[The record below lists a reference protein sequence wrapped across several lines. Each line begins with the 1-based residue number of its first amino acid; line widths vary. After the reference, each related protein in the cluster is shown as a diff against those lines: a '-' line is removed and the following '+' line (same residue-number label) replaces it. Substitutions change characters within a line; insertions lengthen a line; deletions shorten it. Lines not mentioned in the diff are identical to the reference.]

1 MLLRSVCFSTAGCN
15 MLILQSPWIPILQEH
30 GHDLVQ
36 TLRKKNIK
44 IRIFCGSDDEDCMPM
59 AQQLYTV
66 TKQAGIDVEFSVQ
79 ENSRHQFPTEMY
91 TLKELGFKEG
101 NQCQTFLERV

>member
-1 MLLRSVCFSTAGCN
+1 MLLRSVCFSPAVCD
-15 MLILQSPWIPILQEH
+15 MLILQSPWIPVLQEY

-36 TLRKKNIK
+36 TLREKN
-44 IRIFCGSDDEDCMPM
+44 M
-59 AQQLYTV
+59 AKRLYTV

-91 TLKELGFKEG
+91 TLKELWR
-101 NQCQTFLERV
+101 NIL

>member
-36 TLRKKNIK
+36 TLREKNIK
-44 IRIFCGSDDEDCMPM
+44 YESFVDQMMKIVCRWHSNFI
-59 AQQLYTV
+59 L
-66 TKQAGIDVEFSVQ
+66 
-79 ENSRHQFPTEMY
+79 
-91 TLKELGFKEG
+91 
-101 NQCQTFLERV
+101 